1 MSPQQRFLLLLIVVG
16 ALATVLGLVSKRAS
30 LLPYPVVLAAA
41 GVVIGLLPG
50 GQLTHIGADVIL
62 LAFVPGLVFEAALTL
77 DLPELRRRLLPIG
90 LLASA
95 GVALTVVLIG
105 TLTHLILGLSWASGV
120 LLGAI
125 LATTDPIAVVTLMRR
140 MNAPAGL
147 SAILEGESLFND
159 GTGVAVFTAVLATI
173 LSGAP
178 SVGDAT
184 LRFLEITLGGTAI
197 GLAVG
202 FLGLLLLRFAA
213 DAPLEILATLVIAYG
228 SYLAAD
234 VVHASGIVAVVVAGI
249 VVARYGSAIG
259 RLHGPQLLGF
269 WSLLAFVLN
278 AVLFILVGAALP
290 AWRLVP
296 VLGFVVVVF
305 LIMLVTRAVP
315 VYGLLG
321 ASALRPP
328 PIPWAW
334 RHLTFWAGLRGAL
347 SVALA
352 LSVAN
357 IAAVDSRVS
366 VIAYGVVLLSLL
378 VQGGLVSPVTRV
390 LGMGAVPGA
399 GFARPGTLRGDVP
412 PQAHEAP

>member
-1 MSPQQRFLLLLIVVG
+1 MSPQQRFLLLLILVG
-16 ALATVLGLVSKRAS
+16 ALATGLGLISKRAR
-30 LLPYPVVLAAA
+30 LVPYPVFLAAA

-50 GQLTHIGADVIL
+50 GQLGHVGADVIL
-62 LAFVPGLVFEAALTL
+62 LAFVPGLIFEAALTL
-77 DLPELRRRLLPIG
+77 DLAELRRRLLPVG
-90 LLASA
+90 LLATV
-95 GVALTVVLIG
+95 GVTLTVLLIG
-105 TLTHLILGLSWASGV
+105 TLTHLSLGLSWASGM

-125 LATTDPIAVVTLMRR
+125 LAATDPIAVVTLMRQ
-140 MNAPAGL
+140 MKAPSGL

-159 GTGVAVFTAVLATI
+159 GTGVAVFTAVLATMV
-173 LSGAP
+173 SGAP
-178 SVGDAT
+178 SIGDAT
-184 LRFLEITLGGTAI
+184 LRFLEITAGGTAI

-213 DAPLEILATLVIAYG
+213 DAQLEILATLVIAYG

-234 VVHASGIVAVVVAGI
+234 VLHASGIVAVVVAGI

-278 AVLFILVGAALP
+278 AMLFILVGAALP
-290 AWRLVP
+290 AWQLLP

-305 LIMLVTRAVP
+305 LITLLTRAIP

-321 ASALRPP
+321 VSALRPP

-334 RHLTFWAGLRGAL
+334 RHLTFWSGLRGAL

-352 LSVAN
+352 LSVAT
-357 IAAVDSRVS
+357 IPGVDRRVAL
-366 VIAYGVVLLSLL
+366 IAYGVVLLSLL
-378 VQGGLVSPVTRV
+378 VQGGLVVPVTR
-390 LGMGAVPGA
+390 A
-399 GFARPGTLRGDVP
+399 LRV
-412 PQAHEAP
+412 EAA

>member
-1 MSPQQRFLLLLIVVG
+1 MSPQQRFLLLLILVG
-16 ALATVLGLVSKRAS
+16 ALATVLGLVSKRAR

-41 GVVIGLLPG
+41 GVVVGLLPG
-50 GQLTHIGADVIL
+50 GQLGHIGADVIL

-77 DLPELRRRLLPIG
+77 DLAELQRRMLPVG
-90 LLASA
+90 LLATA
-95 GVALTVVLIG
+95 GVALTVLLIG
-105 TLTHLILGLSWASGV
+105 TFTHLILGLSWASGM

-125 LATTDPIAVVTLMRR
+125 LAATDPIAVVTLMRR
-140 MNAPAGL
+140 LKAPPGL
-147 SAILEGESLFND
+147 AAILEGESLFND

-178 SVGDAT
+178 SAGDAT
-184 LRFLEITLGGTAI
+184 LRFFEITLGGTAI

-202 FLGLLLLRFAA
+202 FLGLLLLRFAD

-296 VLGFVVVVF
+296 VIGFVLVVF
-305 LIMLVTRAVP
+305 AIMLVTRAVP
-315 VYGLLG
+315 VYGLLSV
-321 ASALRPP
+321 SAIRPP

-352 LSVAN
+352 LSVAD
-357 IAAVDSRVS
+357 IAGVDSRVS

-378 VQGGLVSPVTRV
+378 VQGGLVAPVTRA
-390 LGMGAVPGA
+390 LAIDKA
-399 GFARPGTLRGDVP
+399 A
-412 PQAHEAP
+412 

>member
-1 MSPQQRFLLLLIVVG
+1 MSPQQRFLLLLILVG
-16 ALATVLGLVSKRAS
+16 ALATVLGLVSRRAR
-30 LLPYPVVLAAA
+30 LLPYPVVLAGA
-41 GVVIGLLPG
+41 GVVVGLLPG
-50 GQLTHIGADVIL
+50 GQLTQVSSDVIL

-77 DLPELRRRLLPIG
+77 DLAELKRRMLPVG
-90 LLASA
+90 LLATV

-105 TLTHLILGLSWASGV
+105 TLSHLILGLSWASGM

-125 LATTDPIAVVTLMRR
+125 LAATDPIAVVTLMRR
-140 MNAPAGL
+140 LKAPGGL

-159 GTGVAVFTAVLATI
+159 GTGVALFTAVLATI
-173 LSGAP
+173 LSGSP
-178 SVGDAT
+178 SLGDAAV
-184 LRFLEITLGGTAI
+184 RFVEITLGGAAI

-202 FLGLLLLRFAA
+202 FLGLLLLRFAE

-234 VVHASGIVAVVVAGI
+234 IVGASGIVAVVVAGI
-249 VVARYGSAIG
+249 VVARYGAGLG

-290 AWRLVP
+290 AWRLIP

-328 PIPWAW
+328 PIPWSW

-352 LSVAN
+352 LSVADLPG
-357 IAAVDSRVS
+357 VDSRVS

-378 VQGGLVSPVTRV
+378 IQGGLVTPVTR
-390 LGMGAVPGA
+390 L
-399 GFARPGTLRGDVP
+399 LRIETVK
-412 PQAHEAP
+412 

>member
-1 MSPQQRFLLLLIVVG
+1 MSPQQRFLLLLILVG
-16 ALATVLGLVSKRAS
+16 ALATVLGLVSKRARMV
-30 LLPYPVVLAAA
+30 PYPVVLAAA
-41 GVVIGLLPG
+41 GVVVGLLPG
-50 GQLTHIGADVIL
+50 GQLGHVGADVIL

-77 DLPELRRRLLPIG
+77 DLPELRRRLLPVG
-90 LLASA
+90 LLATA
-95 GVALTVVLIG
+95 GVALTVLLIG
-105 TLTHLILGLSWASGV
+105 TLTHLILGLSWASGM

-125 LATTDPIAVVTLMRR
+125 LAATDPIAVVTLMRQ
-140 MNAPAGL
+140 MKAPSGL

-178 SVGDAT
+178 SIGDAS
-184 LRFLEITLGGTAI
+184 LRFVEITLGGTAI

-278 AVLFILVGAALP
+278 AMLFILVGAALP
-290 AWRLVP
+290 AWELIP
-296 VLGFVVVVF
+296 VLGFIVVTF

-315 VYGLLG
+315 VYALLT
-321 ASALRPP
+321 ASAMRPP

-357 IAAVDSRVS
+357 VPGVDSRVAL
-366 VIAYGVVLLSLL
+366 IAYGVVLLSLL
-378 VQGGLVSPVTRV
+378 IQGGLVTPVTR
-390 LGMGAVPGA
+390 G
-399 GFARPGTLRGDVP
+399 LRIETTP
-412 PQAHEAP
+412 

>member
-1 MSPQQRFLLLLIVVG
+1 VSPQQRFLLLLILVG
-16 ALATVLGLVSKRAS
+16 ALATVLGLVSKRAR
-30 LLPYPVVLAAA
+30 LVPYPVVLAAA

-50 GQLTHIGADVIL
+50 GQLGHVGADVIL

-77 DLPELRRRLLPIG
+77 DLPELRRRLIPVG
-90 LLASA
+90 LLATV

-105 TLTHLILGLSWASGV
+105 SLTHLLLGLSWASAM

-125 LATTDPIAVVTLMRR
+125 LAATDPIAVVTLMRQMR
-140 MNAPAGL
+140 APSGL

-178 SVGDAT
+178 SFGDAT
-184 LRFLEITLGGTAI
+184 IRFVEITAGGTAI

-234 VVHASGIVAVVVAGI
+234 VLHASGIVAVVVAGI

-278 AVLFILVGAALP
+278 AMLFILVGAALP
-290 AWRLVP
+290 AWELLP

-305 LIMLVTRAVP
+305 VIMLVTRAIP
-315 VYGLLG
+315 VYGLL
-321 ASALRPP
+321 ALSAIRPP
-328 PIPWAW
+328 TIPWAW

-357 IAAVDSRVS
+357 MPGVDNRVAL
-366 VIAYGVVLLSLL
+366 IAYGVVLLSLL
-378 VQGGLVSPVTRV
+378 VQGGLVVPFTR
-390 LGMGAVPGA
+390 A
-399 GFARPGTLRGDVP
+399 LRIEP
-412 PQAHEAP
+412 AT